1 MSENFPLRN
10 GVGQGKVLA
19 GFLYCYYCFELFE
32 KLEKSGYG
40 CKIKGTYAGIY
51 GFSDDDIA
59 VAPTYSSLVGM
70 MSIIEEFCNEHGL
83 TFSTNKN
90 PQKSKTKCIAW

>member
-1 MSENFPLRN
+1 MR
-10 GVGQGKVLA
+10 
-19 GFLYCYYCFELFE
+19 
-32 KLEKSGYG
+32 
-40 CKIKGTYAGIY
+40 IY

-70 MSIIEEFCNEHGL
+70 MSIIEDFCNEHGL

-90 PQKSKTKCIAW
+90 PQKSKTKCIAWLNDKRSLPDIELNGSKIPWVNKINHFGNVITNGKYFFENDMDQ